1 VRTRRL
7 VPYAFLL
14 PVLLFLALVFGYT
27 IVVVAIDSF
36 KTPGILGVT
45 SWGALNYRA
54 IFEDSLFWRSLLD
67 NLKLF
72 AVIPVMTI
80 VGLLMAVLLYERV
93 KGWRIYRSLAFLPYV
108 LAVPVVGV
116 VFSYMLERDGVF
128 NQLLNSLGLHFLV
141 HDWLGNPNLAI
152 WSIAVIVAWQQT
164 GLAIVLFLARL
175 AGVDETLY
183 EASLMDGANWWKR
196 FWHVTLPQLAHVIEF
211 FVVISFINML
221 SWVFSYVYVMTG
233 GGPQQKTYVL
243 ELYIYEDA
251 FRNGASNLA
260 SAASVILLL
269 AATVLLFVEAI
280 VRKGVNRIDV

>member
-1 VRTRRL
+1 MRTRRF

-14 PVLLFLALVFGYT
+14 PVLLLLAVVFGYAF
-27 IVVVAIDSF
+27 VVVAIDSF

-45 SWGALNYRA
+45 TWGTLNYRG
-54 IFEDSLFWRSLLD
+54 IFADSLFWRSLLD

-72 AVIPVMTI
+72 AIIPVMAI

-93 KGWRIYRSLAFLPYV
+93 KGWKIYRSLAFLPYV

-116 VFSYMLERDGVF
+116 VFSYMLERNGVL
-128 NQLLNSLGLHFLV
+128 NQLLDSLGLHSLV
-141 HDWLGNPNLAI
+141 HDWLGNPDLAI
-152 WSIAVIVAWQQT
+152 WSIAVIIAWQQT

-183 EASLMDGANWWKR
+183 EASLVDGANWWNR
-196 FWHVTLPQLAHVIEF
+196 FWHITLPQLAYVIEF
-211 FVVISFINML
+211 FVVISFINLL

-233 GGPQQKTYVL
+233 GGPEQKTYVL

-251 FRNGASNLA
+251 FRNGAAGLA

-280 VRKGVNRIDV
+280 ARRGVNRIDV

>member
-1 VRTRRL
+1 LRTRRL
-7 VPYAFLL
+7 VPYGFLL
-14 PVLLFLALVFGYT
+14 PVVLFLALVFGYAFV
-27 IVVVAIDSF
+27 IVAIDSF

-45 SWGALNYRA
+45 TWGTLNYRA
-54 IFEDSLFWRSLLD
+54 LFEDSLFWQSLLD

-72 AVIPVMTI
+72 AIIPVMTI

-93 KGWRIYRSLAFLPYV
+93 KGWKIYRSLAFLPYV

-116 VFSYMLERDGVF
+116 VFSYMLERNGVL

-152 WSIAVIVAWQQT
+152 WAIALIIAWQQT

-175 AGVDETLY
+175 AGVDESLY

-196 FWHVTLPQLAHVIEF
+196 FWHITLPQLAHVIEF

-260 SAASVILLL
+260 SAASVLLL
-269 AATVLLFVEAI
+269 LVATMLLFVEAI

>member
-1 VRTRRL
+1 MRTRRL

>member
-1 VRTRRL
+1 MRTRRF
-7 VPYAFLL
+7 VPYGFLL
-14 PVLLFLALVFGYT
+14 PVVLFLALVFGYAF
-27 IVVVAIDSF
+27 VVVAIDSF

-45 SWGALNYRA
+45 TWGTLNYRA
-54 IFEDSLFWRSLLD
+54 IFQDSLFWQSLLD

-93 KGWRIYRSLAFLPYV
+93 KGWKLYRSLAFLPYV

-116 VFSYMLERDGVF
+116 VFSYMLERNGVL
-128 NQLLNSLGLHFLV
+128 NQVLNSLGLHFLV

-152 WSIAVIVAWQQT
+152 WSIALIIAWQQT
-164 GLAIVLFLARL
+164 GLVIVLFLARL

-183 EASLMDGANWWKR
+183 EASVMDGANWWKR
-196 FWHVTLPQLAHVIEF
+196 FWHITLPQLAHVIEF

-233 GGPQQKTYVL
+233 GGPQQRTYVL

-280 VRKGVNRIDV
+280 ARKGVNRIDV